1 MKNIEIKNIGP
12 IASVTIPVPEAG
24 GVVVLT
30 GRNGSGKSH
39 ALEAVNAAVSG
50 KGKPPLKDLAKQGSV
65 SAAGVI

>member
-39 ALEAVNAAVSG
+39 ALEAV
-50 KGKPPLKDLAKQGSV
+50 
-65 SAAGVI
+65 SAATTGQGEATP